1 MSDDPSLS
9 NKQSI
14 LKPVLFLFA
23 SFTFVF
29 CLGEA
34 VHEFGH
40 LLAHRV
46 YGYEAGV
53 ILDPFGGSRTLG
65 SASPRE
71 IWGVTSAA
79 GPLFNLLL
87 ALTVFSLLWSRR
99 RPAFFPFLLWGPVA
113 MIQEGVT
120 FSLGYLT
127 PGGDAELIVEWG
139 IPFAVVLG
147 FGIILLIA
155 GIAMLGWLFPLVNLS
170 PRDSI
175 GRKFIV
181 VAVGM
186 ITFMLLRWV
195 YAVIVSPEL
204 SQENLVPLIF
214 SLLLAVIVV
223 LLNKPLQP
231 VLSRIADVQTGTI
244 GWANVAMAAVLAAG
258 VVLFQ
263 LLTFNE

>member
-1 MSDDPSLS
+1 MPDDPSLS
-9 NKQSI
+9 LRKSI

-40 LLAHRV
+40 FLAHRA
-46 YGYEAGV
+46 YGYDAGV

-65 SASPRE
+65 SASPRA
-71 IWGVTSAA
+71 IWGITSAA

-87 ALTVFSLLWSRR
+87 ASIVFSLLWSRR
-99 RPAFFPFLLWGPVA
+99 RPAVFPFLLWGPVA

-120 FSLGYLT
+120 FSLGNLT
-127 PGGDAELIVEWG
+127 PGGDAVLIVEWG
-139 IPFAVVLG
+139 VPFAVVLG
-147 FGIILLIA
+147 FGIFLLIT
-155 GIAMLGWLFPLVNLS
+155 GIAVLGWLLPFVNLS
-170 PRDSI
+170 PQDSI
-175 GRKFIV
+175 GRKFAV
-181 VAVGM
+181 VAGGM
-186 ITFMLLRWV
+186 VSFMLLRWV
-195 YAVIVSPEL
+195 HAAIVSPGL

-223 LLNKPLQP
+223 LLNRPLQSI
-231 VLSRIADVQTGTI
+231 LQRIADVRTGAVE
-244 GWANVAMAAVLAAG
+244 WANVAVAAVSAAG

-263 LLTFNE
+263 LLTFN